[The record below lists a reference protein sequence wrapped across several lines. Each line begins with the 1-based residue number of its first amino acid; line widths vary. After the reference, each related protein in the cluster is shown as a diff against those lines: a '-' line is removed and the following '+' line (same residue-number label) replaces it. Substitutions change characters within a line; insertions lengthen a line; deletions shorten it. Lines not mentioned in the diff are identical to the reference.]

1 MIEIKIDKKLK
12 NFDIN
17 IDFTLKKNDI
27 LAINGKSGSGKST
40 ILKIIAG
47 IEDSNSYIKVFDKIY
62 QNSKIYLPPQK
73 RDIGFIFQD
82 YALFSNLKVIDNLL
96 YVNKN
101 LDLATHLLNTM
112 NIYHLKTRD
121 VNSLSGGEKQR
132 VAIARALMKR
142 PKLLLMDEPF
152 SALDEEMKFKL
163 KDYLKNLQKEFS
175 FSIIFVSHSLKESL
189 YLADFILKIDK
200 GKKIYFKSKS
210 DFIKKEK
217 IINPKIIK
225 KDNKKYLI
233 LIGDELFF
241 IKKDDI
247 FKININL

>member
-12 NFDIN
+12 DFDIN

-62 QNSKIYLPPQK
+62 QNNKIYLPPQK

>member
-62 QNSKIYLPPQK
+62 QNNKIYLPPQK